1 MIFQKVNPPQPKSF
15 CSYGDLHFL
24 YRRFLLWKLW
34 TRFWARCLPTWG
46 NVLSHLGQGAC
57 PTWARCLSVFL
68 KFCCAF
74 LWMWFGNFRAK
85 NNQKNVWLYVA
96 CKGVSLMTDL
106 GLWICLDLLITW
118 DYWFVWI
125 WECRGTPF
133 FCAVRP
139 LIFRQKPLFILGI
152 WFSDKNCCL
161 FLTYDF

>member
-68 KFCCAF
+68 KFCCVF
-74 LWMWFGNFRAK
+74 QWM
-85 NNQKNVWLYVA
+85 
-96 CKGVSLMTDL
+96 
-106 GLWICLDLLITW
+106 
-118 DYWFVWI
+118 
-125 WECRGTPF
+125 
-133 FCAVRP
+133 
-139 LIFRQKPLFILGI
+139 
-152 WFSDKNCCL
+152 
-161 FLTYDF
+161 